1 MSAGRDLS
9 KRAGVR
15 PVPGLGLEGGAA
27 PGRRAET
34 GLVLAAVLATVAT
47 CFVYGV
53 TDLPIFNRDNQHYFM
68 SGEAASRGVP
78 PHESGFD
85 PKNML
90 PVLLVGAMTRL
101 GDLAGL
107 TPVASARI
115 LSVAAFAGLVALM
128 ALFAF
133 RGTRRL
139 EAGVFVVLGSLSL
152 TTFVQHAALG
162 GQPKIV
168 LVLFLVATLVAVQ
181 AERYRFAAVLASLTF
196 LCWQP
201 ALITVATLGVV
212 LLAVAPGR
220 RRLLETV
227 ALVALPVVLYEG
239 YFLAKGA
246 LAEQWEQ
253 AYRFPATYMT
263 HSFPGSF
270 TSLRSLA
277 RLWNENFGY
286 ANVLPLIAGATIG
299 LIGVNLLRAP
309 RQAVAALRVSPGW
322 LYFYLTMG
330 ANLAFTFYDHQGVP
344 DLLFVLPA
352 LAIPAG
358 VGLAAATARL
368 GAKGG
373 AGWGRAATA
382 LVTTG
387 LLVLCVQAPGKQRRP
402 ARYQLSDQIAAGH
415 VVGRWLGQGETIYAV
430 NAGHLLAFNRT
441 TNWIGYHSF
450 FRGVNGYLQVET
462 GNTDV
467 FVPLRNGAL
476 PSMIIVGS
484 GRPYGWPAWLME
496 HYLEV
501 TPPDFARQGVS
512 AWRRRPRRRRARPRG
527 GFKTSHLLFPR
538 AGVR

>member
-1 MSAGRDLS
+1 VSAAPAASPKGT
-9 KRAGVR
+9 GVR

-27 PGRRAET
+27 PGRRAEV
-34 GLVLAAVLATVAT
+34 GLVLAAVVATVAT

-53 TDLPIFNRDNQHYFM
+53 TDLPFFQRDNQHYFM
-68 SGEAASRGVP
+68 AGEAASRGVP
-78 PHESGFD
+78 PHQSAFD

-90 PVLLVGAMTRL
+90 PVLLAGAMTRL

-115 LSVAAFAGLVALM
+115 LSVAAFSALVALM
-128 ALFAF
+128 ALFAL

-152 TTFVQHAALG
+152 TTFLHHAALG

-181 AERYRFAAVLASLTF
+181 AERYRLAAVLASLTF

-201 ALITVATLGVV
+201 ALLTVATLGVV
-212 LLAVAPGR
+212 LLVVGAGR
-220 RRLLETV
+220 RRLLEAT
-227 ALVALPVVLYEG
+227 ALVALPVLLYEG
-239 YFLAKGA
+239 YFLATGA

-253 AYRFPATYMT
+253 AYRFPSTSMT
-263 HSFPGSF
+263 HSFPGFFS
-270 TSLRSLA
+270 SLRDLS
-277 RLWNENFGY
+277 RLWDDNFGY
-286 ANVLPLIAGATIG
+286 PNVLPLIAGATIG

-309 RQAVAALRVSPGW
+309 RQAGALLRASPGW

-330 ANLAFTFYDHQGVP
+330 AILAFTFYDHQGVP

-352 LAIPAG
+352 LAVPVG
-358 VGLAAATARL
+358 VGLAAAVARV

-373 AGWGRAATA
+373 ARWARAATA
-382 LVTTG
+382 LVAVG
-387 LLVLCVQAPGKQRRP
+387 LLVLCVRAPGRQKYP
-402 ARYQLSDQIAAGH
+402 SRYDLSDQIVAGN
-415 VVGRWLGQGETIYAV
+415 VVGHWLGQGETIYAV
-430 NAGHLLAFNRT
+430 NAGHLLAFNRA
-441 TNWIGYHSF
+441 TNWIRHHSF

-462 GNTDV
+462 GNPDV

-476 PSMIIVGS
+476 PSMILVGN

-501 TPPDFARQGVS
+501 TPPAFAHQGVS
-512 AWRRRPRRRRARPRG
+512 AWRRKPVA
-527 GFKTSHLLFPR
+527 R
-538 AGVR
+538 AGDR